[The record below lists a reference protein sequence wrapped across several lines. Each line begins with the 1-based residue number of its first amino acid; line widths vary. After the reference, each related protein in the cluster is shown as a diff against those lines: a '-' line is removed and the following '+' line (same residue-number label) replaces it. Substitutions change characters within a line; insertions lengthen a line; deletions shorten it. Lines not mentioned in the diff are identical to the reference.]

1 MTEQSSEKPKRKYFA
16 ITRKRILIV
25 TIGIL
30 LLISLGKLVT
40 YEVLAASQLRKR
52 VGQRIVFPVNLA
64 INHPSGSSS
73 WHHGSLRSVRY
84 GFSGSLGL
92 FQLEL
97 YCDRAL
103 DSDDSVAE
111 FVVGVSPREALDVLI
126 ITNKLAGTELDDFT
140 NRRALPSN

>member
-1 MTEQSSEKPKRKYFA
+1 MEQPKRKYCA
-16 ITRKRILIV
+16 ITRKRILIGAL
-25 TIGIL
+25 GIL
-30 LLISLGKLVT
+30 LLISVGKLVT

-64 INHPSGSSS
+64 INHPAGASSSS

-92 FQLEL
+92 FQLDL

-111 FVVGVSPREALDVLI
+111 FVVGVSPGEALDVLI
-126 ITNKLAGTELDDFT
+126 ITNKLTSTELDDST
-140 NRRALPSN
+140 NRTALPSN